1 MKKFTFVKIAKISLL
16 SALVVSGISWSKNPT
31 SKDATNKSLITI
43 NSFTFSDLNQNGK
56 LDKYEDTRLPMND
69 RIQDLISKMTDDE
82 KASMLIG
89 IGMPGFDM
97 LTLKFT
103 TTGFQGKVPG
113 AAGGTFEIKRLGI
126 PSVTVSDGPAGVR
139 IKPTRV
145 NSTATFY
152 GTAFPVGT
160 ALAST
165 WNTELINNVGKAM
178 GNEVKEY
185 GIDVLLG
192 PGMNIH
198 RNPLCGRNFE
208 YYSED
213 PLLTGKISAAIV
225 NGIQSNGVGTS
236 VKHFAANNQERNR
249 MGINAHVSER
259 AMREIYLR
267 GFEITVKEA
276 QPWTVMS
283 SYNSING
290 TFTSARKD
298 LLTTVLRDEWGF
310 KGLVMTD
317 WFGGYNRFEGPN
329 SPYPANYVSDVTAQL
344 SAGNDLL
351 MPGTPSQ
358 KQAILDNMKSG
369 KLPAAVVNKDLTRV
383 LELVMRSPTM
393 NNYKYSDKPNL
404 KGNAEVTRQAA
415 AEGAVLLKNDN
426 NALPLSSKSTQ
437 LAVFGITSYD
447 FISGGTGSGDVNEAY
462 TISLIDGLTNADS
475 KSLANSE
482 LNKINLKNNSAGDL
496 SKEKNTPKKP
506 IISYTIDKELEAAYQ
521 PYVVEQKAKEM
532 ERRQKNGG
540 LLATPK
546 RISELELS
554 KDIIA
559 NKANTS
565 ETALITIGRNAG
577 EGADRNVEEDFN
589 LAADEVNLINN
600 VSEAFHA
607 KGKKVVVILNIGGV
621 IETASW
627 RDKVDA
633 ILLTWQPGQEG
644 GNSVADV
651 LSGKVTPSGKL
662 TMTFPMKYEDTPSA
676 KNWIGTP
683 AENPT
688 SVNYEEGIYVGYRYF
703 NTFNV
708 KPSYEFGY
716 GMSYTSFDVSGLKL
730 SATTFANK
738 MTATVTVKNTGK
750 AAGKEVVQLYL
761 SAPSKNTD
769 KPSSELKAFAKT
781 KLLQP
786 GESQTITLTLNP
798 KDLASFVTAKNAWIA
813 EAGAYKVAI
822 GTSTLNIKQTANF
835 SLSKELV
842 VEKTNSSFAED
853 VKFLD
858 LKH

>member
-1 MKKFTFVKIAKISLL
+1 MKKTFFSKIAKISLL
-16 SALVVSGISWSKNPT
+16 SALVASGISWNKNSENNEPNT
-31 SKDATNKSLITI
+31 TPKITI
-43 NSFTFSDLNQNGK
+43 NGFTFTDLNQNGK

-69 RIQDLISKMTDDE
+69 RIQDLISKMTNDE

-89 IGMPGFDM
+89 IGMPGFD
-97 LTLKFT
+97 TTTFKFT
-103 TTGFQGKVPG
+103 TEGFQGKVPG
-113 AAGGTFEIKRLGI
+113 AAGGTYEIKRLGI
-126 PSVTVSDGPAGVR
+126 PTVTVSDGPAGVR
-139 IKPTRV
+139 IKPTRD

-178 GNEVKEY
+178 GDEVKEY

-213 PLLTGKISAAIV
+213 PLLTGKIAAAII

-236 VKHFAANNQERNR
+236 AKHFAGNNQERNR
-249 MGINAHVSER
+249 MGVNAHISER
-259 AMREIYLR
+259 ALREIYLR
-267 GFEITVKEA
+267 GFEITVKES
-276 QPWTVMS
+276 QPWTIMS
-283 SYNSING
+283 SYNLING
-290 TFTSARKD
+290 TYTSASKD
-298 LLTTVLRDEWGF
+298 LLTTVLRNEWGF

-317 WFGGYNRFEGPN
+317 WFGGYEGFGGPN
-329 SPYPANYVSDVTAQL
+329 SPFNPKAVSDVTAQL

-351 MPGTPSQ
+351 MPGLPTQ

-369 KLPAAVVNKDLTRV
+369 KLSSAVVNQDLTRI
-383 LELVMRSPTM
+383 LELVMRSPAM

-404 KGNAEVTRQAA
+404 KANAEVTRQAA
-415 AEGAVLLKNDN
+415 AEGTILLKNDKN
-426 NALPLSSKSTQ
+426 TLPFISKSTP
-437 LAVFGITSYD
+437 LAVFGLTSYD

-462 TISLIDGLTNADS
+462 TISLIDGLTNS
-475 KSLANSE
+475 GFS
-482 LNKINLKNNSAGDL
+482 
-496 SKEKNTPKKP
+496 
-506 IISYTIDKELEAAYQ
+506 IDKELEGLYTPYAAD
-521 PYVVEQKAKEM
+521 QKAKEM
-532 ERRQKNGG
+532 IRRENNGG

-546 RISELELS
+546 RILELELS
-554 KDIIA
+554 KEIIA
-559 NKANTS
+559 SKANSS
-565 ETALITIGRNAG
+565 ELALITIGRNAG
-577 EGADRNVEEDFN
+577 ENADRNVDEDFN
-589 LAADEVNLINN
+589 LAADEVALINTI
-600 VSEAFHA
+600 SEAFHA
-607 KGKKVVVILNIGGV
+607 KGKKVVVVLNIGGV

-627 RDKVDA
+627 KDKVDA
-633 ILLTWQPGQEG
+633 ILLPWQPGQEG

-651 LSGKVTPSGKL
+651 FSGKVTPSGKL
-662 TMTFPMKYEDTPSA
+662 TMTFPVQYEDTSSA
-676 KNWIGTP
+676 KYWIGTP

-688 SVNYEEGIYVGYRYF
+688 SVTYEEGIYVGYRYF

-716 GMSYTSFDVSGLKL
+716 GLSYTNFDVSGLQL
-730 SATTFANK
+730 SAATFANK
-738 MTATVTVKNTGK
+738 LSATVTVKNTGK
-750 AAGKEVVQLYL
+750 TAGKEVVQLYL
-761 SAPSKNTD
+761 SAPSKNID

-798 KDLASFVTAKNAWIA
+798 KDLASFVTDKNAWIA
-813 EAGAYKVAI
+813 EAGTYNASI
-822 GTSTLNIKQTANF
+822 GTSSLNIRQTASF

-842 VEKTNSSFAED
+842 VEKTNSSFALD
-853 VKFLD
+853 TKFSD

>member
-1 MKKFTFVKIAKISLL
+1 MKKLSFSKIAKISLL
-16 SALVVSGISWSKNPT
+16 STLVVSGISWNKNPEI
-31 SKDATNKSLITI
+31 KDANDKPIITI
-43 NSFTFSDLNQNGK
+43 DGFTFSDLNQNGK
-56 LDKYEDTRLPMND
+56 LDKYEDYRLPVAD

-82 KASMLIG
+82 KANMLIG
-89 IGMPGFDM
+89 IGMPGFD
-97 LTLKFT
+97 TTTFKFT
-103 TTGFQGKVPG
+103 TEGFQGKVPG
-113 AAGGTFEIKRLGI
+113 AAGGTYDLKRLGI
-126 PSVTVSDGPAGVR
+126 PTVVVSDGPAGLR
-139 IKPTRV
+139 INPKRNNDP
-145 NSTATFY
+145 NYYYA
-152 GTAFPVGT
+152 TAFPVGT
-160 ALAST
+160 LLAST
-165 WNTELINNVGKAM
+165 WNTELINSVGKAI

-185 GIDVLLG
+185 GVDVLLG

-249 MGINAHVSER
+249 MGVNAHISER
-259 AMREIYLR
+259 ALREIYLR
-267 GFEITVKEA
+267 GFEISVKEA
-276 QPWTVMS
+276 QPWTIMS
-283 SYNSING
+283 SYNLLNG
-290 TFTSARKD
+290 TYTSQRKD

-317 WFGGYNRFEGPN
+317 WFGGYDGFTGPN
-329 SPYPANYVSDVTAQL
+329 SPFSPNTVSNVTEQL

-351 MPGTPSQ
+351 MPGMPAQ

-369 KLPAAVVNKDLTRV
+369 KLAAAVVNADLTRI
-383 LELVMRSPTM
+383 LELVMRSPSM
-393 NNYKYSDKPNL
+393 NNYKYSEKPNL
-404 KGNAEVTRQAA
+404 KANAEVTRQAA
-415 AEGAVLLKNDN
+415 AEGTILLKNDN
-426 NALPLSSKSTQ
+426 NALPFSSTVAP
-437 LAVFGITSYD
+437 LAVFGVTSYD

-462 TISLIDGLTNADS
+462 TISLIDGLTNS
-475 KSLANSE
+475 
-482 LNKINLKNNSAGDL
+482 GF
-496 SKEKNTPKKP
+496 
-506 IISYTIDKELEAAYQ
+506 TIDKDLEGLYK
-521 PYVVEQKAKEM
+521 PYSADQKAKEL
-532 ERRQKNGG
+532 ERREKNGG
-540 LLATPK
+540 LMASPK
-546 RISELELS
+546 RIEELELS
-554 KDIIA
+554 KEIIES
-559 NKANTS
+559 KANSS
-565 ETALITIGRNAG
+565 EIALITIGRNAG
-577 EGADRNVEEDFN
+577 EGDDRKVDADFN
-589 LAADEVNLINN
+589 LALDEIALINK
-600 VSEAFHA
+600 VSAAFHA

-627 RDKVDA
+627 KDAVDA
-633 ILLTWQPGQEG
+633 ILLPWQPGQEG

-651 LSGKVTPSGKL
+651 FSGKVTPSGKL
-662 TMTFPMKYEDTPSA
+662 TMTFPVNYADTPSF

-688 SVNYEEGIYVGYRYF
+688 SVTYEEGVYVGYRYY

-716 GMSYTSFDVSGLKL
+716 GLSYTNFDVADLKL
-730 SATTFANK
+730 SATAFANK

-750 AAGKEVVQLYL
+750 TAGKEVVELYL

-781 KLLQP
+781 NLLQP

-822 GTSTLNIKQTANF
+822 GTSSLNIKQTADF
-835 SLSKELV
+835 SLAKELV
-842 VEKTNSSFAED
+842 VEKTNPAFAADTQFE
-853 VKFLD
+853 D